1 MGRLG
6 KEGID
11 QIRALLRAGY
21 SKTEVSKE
29 MGIDRKTVAKYAD
42 DPGPS
47 LVQVDSGKVSLS
59 LGDDVTKI
67 LYDMMGVMGAPSII
81 GAVKQAYLDT
91 VALTKLKVTHWPVYA
106 EKGEVFTVESMIE
119 RLVNFIDFLET
130 EQREW
135 FNSLHE
141 AVAENNRLKELV
153 EERYEAG
160 LEQGR
165 EDHAIYAQCVYCGQP
180 YQVKP
185 LSKSH
190 GVITQA
196 LVELGWGHA
205 SCARNDEYN
214 RGAGSRALEAEMRRQ
229 W

>member
-6 KEGID
+6 KAMVD
-11 QIRALLRAGY
+11 RIRALLGAGY

-29 MGIDRKTVAKYAD
+29 MGIDRKTVSKYAD

-130 EQREW
+130 DQREW
-135 FNSLHE
+135 FNSLRE
-141 AVAENNRLKELV
+141 VVAEKERLTELI
-153 EERYEAG
+153 EERYEEG
-160 LEQGR
+160 LEEGHQ
-165 EDHAIYAQCVYCGQP
+165 ESAIYVRCAHCGKA

-185 LSKSH
+185 LSEAH
-190 GVITQA
+190 GEITKA
-196 LVELGWGHA
+196 LLDLGWGHA
-205 SCARNDEYN
+205 ACVSRHEY
-214 RGAGSRALEAEMRRQ
+214 RRRAGSRALEAEMMR
-229 W
+229 

>member
-6 KEGID
+6 KAMVD
-11 QIRALLRAGY
+11 RIRALLGAGY

-29 MGIDRKTVAKYAD
+29 MGIDRKTVSKYGN

-59 LGDDVTKI
+59 LGDDITKI

-130 EQREW
+130 DQREW
-135 FNSLHE
+135 FNSLRA
-141 AVAENNRLKELV
+141 AVAEKERLPELI
-153 EERYEAG
+153 EERYEEG
-160 LEQGR
+160 LEEGHQ
-165 EDHAIYAQCVYCGQP
+165 ESAIYVPCAYCRKP
-180 YQVKP
+180 YQVTP
-185 LSKSH
+185 LDETH
-190 GVITQA
+190 GA
-196 LVELGWGHA
+196 LTKALLDLGWGHA
-205 SCARNDEYN
+205 ACVSRHEY
-214 RGAGSRALEAEMRRQ
+214 RRRAGSRVLEAEMMR
-229 W
+229 

>member
-1 MGRLG
+1 MGKLG

-11 QIRALLRAGY
+11 QIRALLGAGY

-29 MGIDRKTVAKYAD
+29 MGIDRKTVSKYAD

-130 EQREW
+130 EQRGW

-165 EDHAIYAQCVYCGQP
+165 EDHAIYVRCAYCGKP
-180 YQVKP
+180 YQVTP
-185 LSKSH
+185 LSETH
-190 GVITQA
+190 REITNV
-196 LVELGWGHA
+196 LLDLGWGHA
-205 SCARNDEYN
+205 SCLDR
-214 RGAGSRALEAEMRRQ
+214 
-229 W
+229 